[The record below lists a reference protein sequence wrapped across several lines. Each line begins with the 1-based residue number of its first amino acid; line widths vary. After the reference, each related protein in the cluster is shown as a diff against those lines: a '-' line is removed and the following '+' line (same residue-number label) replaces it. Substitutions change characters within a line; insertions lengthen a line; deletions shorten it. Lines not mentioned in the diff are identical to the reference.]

1 VENALLIIFTRY
13 VFFKMSNKLFSKA
26 TQNQGYLEKAVSQRE
41 KSREGNDGSDY
52 VQNIVYTCMKY
63 LKNQ

>member
-1 VENALLIIFTRY
+1 
-13 VFFKMSNKLFSKA
+13 MSNKLFSKA